1 MNHRYQFLVVFVLF
15 SAIINL
21 FAADVCEYSKQDLM
35 REQRS
40 MEYSAQELREIAGLL
55 MGMDFQHSEKDVA
68 YMKELPLYQNQ
79 LLQSFLHRWRKTRQH
94 KANYIKLLSGGER
107 EPEPSALKKIFWEKL
122 EEHCTKG
129 TASAVFLSDL
139 ADQVAVHKGL
149 YDAEEVDELVA
160 YFPKIRS
167 NMLKNSFFYILLA
180 NGFFLQKELPS
191 LYSENLNSMLFDMT
205 NVLRKRLKLSLLR
218 PGESSN
224 SN

>member
-1 MNHRYQFLVVFVLF
+1 MRIFETGFDAGTTQYGIFGTGVEGDCRSAHGHGFSTFRKGCCIHERAPVVSESIVAVISPSLEEDP
-15 SAIINL
+15 
-21 FAADVCEYSKQDLM
+21 AAQGGLYKAVVGG
-35 REQRS
+35 RTG
-40 MEYSAQELREIAGLL
+40 AGAV
-55 MGMDFQHSEKDVA
+55 GTE
-68 YMKELPLYQNQ
+68 
-79 LLQSFLHRWRKTRQH
+79 
-94 KANYIKLLSGGER
+94 
-107 EPEPSALKKIFWEKL
+107 KIFREKL

-180 NGFFLQKELPS
+180 NDFFLQEELPS